1 MYFIHNKSIQVI
13 HWLQEWDKQNS
24 ECSMLLSMYPDKTKY
39 FLSSEIEQWSKLHY
53 NLHINHTCI
62 LMYNM
67 ILNLFL
73 QEKNA

>member
-39 FLSSEIEQWSKLHY
+39 FLSSEIE
-53 NLHINHTCI
+53 
-62 LMYNM
+62 
-67 ILNLFL
+67 
-73 QEKNA
+73 